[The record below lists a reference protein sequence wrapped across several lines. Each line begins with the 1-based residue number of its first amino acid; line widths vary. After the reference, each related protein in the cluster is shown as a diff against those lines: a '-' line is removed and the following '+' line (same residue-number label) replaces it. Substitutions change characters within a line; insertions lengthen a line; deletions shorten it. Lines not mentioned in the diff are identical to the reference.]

1 MTRGDLDARRPRSMK
16 PHQPAAV
23 QGSFTVPPWT
33 ACPGFNTSRGGPVR
47 RGTTI
52 NTRVRPAPKEPFGP
66 CRPALRV
73 HVFDFFTSFHPLRMR
88 SSAASRQT
96 MDMLSDARGPAH
108 AGEELPM
115 SRPHAVLVGSIALGA
130 AVALLTGCSP
140 SNPPAV
146 TSSPTA
152 SVSSP
157 PASVSPVC
165 AAADAHAA
173 ALARFQGNA
182 DARRHD
188 RAGPGGPRPS
198 QKTYEDLAMASANL
212 AQQRADAVKAAEAKF
227 NAAVAAVP
235 DTATLTQAA
244 DSLRDEASNVEA
256 AVRDLRAEVTC

>member
-1 MTRGDLDARRPRSMK
+1 
-16 PHQPAAV
+16 
-23 QGSFTVPPWT
+23 
-33 ACPGFNTSRGGPVR
+33 
-47 RGTTI
+47 
-52 NTRVRPAPKEPFGP
+52 
-66 CRPALRV
+66 
-73 HVFDFFTSFHPLRMR
+73 
-88 SSAASRQT
+88 
-96 MDMLSDARGPAH
+96 
-108 AGEELPM
+108 M
-115 SRPHAVLVGSIALGA
+115 SRLHRVLLGSIAFGA

-146 TSSPTA
+146 TASPTA
-152 SVSSP
+152 SVSTP

-173 ALARFQGNA
+173 ALASFKETLTPTATIEQVQA
-182 DARRHD
+182 AHD
-188 RAGPGGPRPS
+188 
-198 QKTYEDLAMASANL
+198 QVEKTYENLVMASANL